1 MIPMAMI
8 TMIPTQEVAGAK
20 QGEEGVVVSDG
31 GPV

>member
-1 MIPMAMI
+1 MIPMA
-8 TMIPTQEVAGAK
+8 MIPTQEVAGAK

>member
-1 MIPMAMI
+1 MIPMAMM